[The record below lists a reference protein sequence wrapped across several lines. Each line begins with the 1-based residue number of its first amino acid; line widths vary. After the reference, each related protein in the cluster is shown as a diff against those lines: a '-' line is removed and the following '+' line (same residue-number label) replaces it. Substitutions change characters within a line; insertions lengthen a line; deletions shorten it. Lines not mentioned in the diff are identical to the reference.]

1 MTAGG
6 GDPAAKSLAKPI
18 VVLENG
24 GNFAPVVTGA
34 RLCEI
39 TETS

>member
-6 GDPAAKSLAKPI
+6 PVAAAKSLAKSII
-18 VVLENG
+18 VLDKG
-24 GNFAPVVTGA
+24 DNFAPVVAGA